1 MEAWRAVAVL
11 DGGGAC
17 CSRAARGAGDGL
29 DGGFGAEVVGGALL
43 ARCVCLRAL
52 ERAGRARLAML
63 RVVLRRGFWAGE
75 TRLRIASAALAG
87 AHVGAAGCES
97 ARVRGA
103 ARAASIVKRGLE
115 EADGTQ
121 RARRSVRSTRV
132 LIARRAD
139 AVERAAG
146 VEEREGAGASGTGG
160 ALEAVMVEV
169 EASSAGDA
177 GEGRV
182 GLVGVRVDACG
193 FVGARRRRRW
203 SRRHALR
210 GRGRTRR
217 GGGALRT
224 SSASS
229 EAETTR
235 TLIGA
240 SRAARIARSIC
251 YTVTI
256 VFALELVIR
265 KAICV
270 VWAYPICIL
279 DANSCAVEVGRA
291 VLRVGGCEHAE
302 QEGAEEGAGHAGHAG
317 HAWAHVNRQMQALGY
332 VLIYSCS
339 KLTLWLYSQARRA
352 RAAPA
357 PARKAWRPLTCCES
371 L

>member
-17 CSRAARGAGDGL
+17 CCRAARGAGDGL

-87 AHVGAAGCES
+87 GHVGAAGCES

-103 ARAASIVKRGLE
+103 ARAARVLERGLE

-121 RARRSVRSTRV
+121 RARRSVRRTRV
-132 LIARRAD
+132 LIARRTD
-139 AVERAAG
+139 AVERTAR

-193 FVGARRRRRW
+193 FVGARWRRRW

-210 GRGRTRR
+210 RSVRARR
-217 GGGALRT
+217 GGHALWT
-224 SSASS
+224 GSASS
-229 EAETTR
+229 EAEMPR
-235 TLIGA
+235 TLVGA
-240 SRAARIARSIC
+240 SRAARIARAVV

-256 VFALELVIR
+256 VFALQVSI
-265 KAICV
+265 
-270 VWAYPICIL
+270 
-279 DANSCAVEVGRA
+279 
-291 VLRVGGCEHAE
+291 
-302 QEGAEEGAGHAGHAG
+302 
-317 HAWAHVNRQMQALGY
+317 
-332 VLIYSCS
+332 
-339 KLTLWLYSQARRA
+339 
-352 RAAPA
+352 
-357 PARKAWRPLTCCES
+357 
-371 L
+371 